1 MRGCRWE
8 EKGRD
13 EGVHILV
20 AVLITLVE
28 DLGGAEK
35 ACTDPAIDT
44 KTEQGRDNGDPR
56 NIGMTVAM
64 DACPTACWHT
74 LSVSAITWTGQHELL
89 EDDLRTVIG
98 TRDLS
103 RSPHTPNM
111 GQLMA
116 LHRPL

>member
-1 MRGCRWE
+1 MGGTLLVHLHQIPRGTLGKTSRERDQASEKSTDMRGRRWE

-74 LSVSAITWTGQHELL
+74 
-89 EDDLRTVIG
+89 
-98 TRDLS
+98 
-103 RSPHTPNM
+103 
-111 GQLMA
+111 
-116 LHRPL
+116 